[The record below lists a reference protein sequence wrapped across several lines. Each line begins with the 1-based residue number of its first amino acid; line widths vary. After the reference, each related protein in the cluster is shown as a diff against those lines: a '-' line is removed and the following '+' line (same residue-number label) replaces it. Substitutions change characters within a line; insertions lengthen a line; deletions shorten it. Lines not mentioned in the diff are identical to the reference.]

1 MIQPVSMATRPC
13 SAPTGAV
20 STGTGAAR
28 GARRHPWQERLHRCQ
43 CRREMA
49 EHPTGAQELL
59 QTTDL
64 VDMQE
69 TGELLHQCR
78 HGQECL
84 QAQTLHPGSE
94 T

>member
-20 STGTGAAR
+20 STGTGRRSARAGTRGKNISIAASV
-28 GARRHPWQERLHRCQ
+28 GAS
-43 CRREMA
+43 MA
-49 EHPTGAQELL
+49 QHSTGAQELL

-69 TGELLHQCR
+69 TGELLHQGR
-78 HGQECL
+78 HWQEFL
-84 QAQTLHPGSE
+84 
-94 T
+94 

>member
-20 STGTGAAR
+20 STGTARRAAR
-28 GARRHPWQERLHRCQ
+28 AGTIWQERLHRCQ
-43 CRREMA
+43 CRRDMA
-49 EHPTGAQELL
+49 QHSTAAQALL

-64 VDMQE
+64 VDIQE
-69 TGELLHQCR
+69 TGELLYQGR
-78 HGQECL
+78 YWQESL
-84 QAQTLHPGSE
+84 QAETLHPGSE